1 MKGQKQK
8 KKENGMSA
16 FRLRYATARQ
26 VAGMTRYI
34 FVFLFC
40 LLLPFEAQAARRSV
54 ADMSEDFVAVT
65 EGFDG
70 AHVTVFGVLRSP
82 ADVAIVIEGPPAEA
96 KVRTKTRQFGIW
108 INGEPETFSPVPSY
122 YAVVTSRPIRKMVSE
137 ETAVKYGLGTD
148 KLPFVGEGA
157 GQGIVEAR
165 KAKGL
170 YQDSEGGV
178 SILDNKLFRADI
190 HFPASVPIGT
200 YKAHVYEF
208 SGGRLLA
215 ERTDE
220 MRVAQV
226 GTGARISQM
235 ARREPLFYGVLSLVL
250 SLGIGGAAAW
260 AFRKRS

>member
-1 MKGQKQK
+1 
-8 KKENGMSA
+8 
-16 FRLRYATARQ
+16 
-26 VAGMTRYI
+26 
-34 FVFLFC
+34 
-40 LLLPFEAQAARRSV
+40 
-54 ADMSEDFVAVT
+54 MSEDFVAVT

-122 YAVVTSRPIRKMVSE
+122 YAVVTSRPVAKMVSR
-137 ETAVKYGLGTD
+137 ETAVKYGLGSD
-148 KLPFVGEGA
+148 ALPFVSQGA

-170 YQDSEGGV
+170 YQDAEGDV
-178 SILDNKLFRADI
+178 KILDTKLFRADI

-200 YKAHVYEF
+200 YKTHIYEF

-235 ARREPLFYGVLSLVL
+235 ARNEPLFYGVLSLVL
-250 SLGIGGAAAW
+250 SLVIGGGAGW
-260 AFRKRS
+260 AFR